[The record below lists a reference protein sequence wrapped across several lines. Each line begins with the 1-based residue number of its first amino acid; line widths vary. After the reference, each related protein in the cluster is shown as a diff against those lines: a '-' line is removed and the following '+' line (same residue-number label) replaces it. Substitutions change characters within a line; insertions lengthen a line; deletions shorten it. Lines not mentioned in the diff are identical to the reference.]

1 VVLLAPI
8 QFAATITL
16 SFPQSFESVSHDDG
30 WSLTKQFKLGRL
42 HLQLH
47 QYTSMS
53 SDDDKPMVVPPKPKK
68 LKKKVS
74 KKVTSKAPRYS
85 KFLDMAAKEKGH
97 TDSEDVHSEDD
108 RDEPDLSFVVS
119 DDNDTH
125 ADDNMLAVYQESLC
139 SQAAALGFGTPI
151 SKRRSKERGD
161 QPGAIVCRI
170 LEKNERRSKRK
181 LARKVANH
189 DPQSGSPSRPIPGST
204 IPRSPAALLNCSH
217 HPVLLN
223 SPSALSCLRPPLVVH
238 PTSSSPSHPIL
249 TATIPRSPSTL
260 LNGLHHPLSPSA
272 RNGLRPPHVLRS
284 PSTLLNGLH
293 HPLSPSARN
302 GLRPPHVLR
311 SPSTLL
317 HGLCP
322 PSTLLNGLHPTL
334 MTLLAEP
341 PSHEQ
346 LFKAN
351 VVAINP
357 SRNPH
362 RMKLKPKL
370 VHKQVDSTP
379 SASSCSHGD
388 HLCHHLRTNT
398 HVPHIDSP
406 SRFQPGNHVDTSPQ
420 MSPSSLH
427 GAALVNPAH
436 HTVKSQ
442 LRPTKQSQPSL
453 IQDCNGAVVLIINI
467 SSDSD
472 DAANST
478 VLDVPKAL
486 TATDDAA
493 ISVAPDELKVVTTPD
508 DAVLTVSHDVPKAVT
523 SPETASTAVAPEVPK
538 AVTAPDDA
546 ATNVASD
553 ADAPQAI
560 TDPLPTSPLPLDF
573 VADSPVSRW
582 EVARRQLVMTEGM
595 CNSAT
600 QTSRNSQA
608 LRLQDVIEEIQLLK
622 TEMQHL
628 KMELK
633 ALVLALGF

>member
-1 VVLLAPI
+1 
-8 QFAATITL
+8 
-16 SFPQSFESVSHDDG
+16 
-30 WSLTKQFKLGRL
+30 
-42 HLQLH
+42 
-47 QYTSMS
+47 
-53 SDDDKPMVVPPKPKK
+53 
-68 LKKKVS
+68 
-74 KKVTSKAPRYS
+74 
-85 KFLDMAAKEKGH
+85 
-97 TDSEDVHSEDD
+97 
-108 RDEPDLSFVVS
+108 
-119 DDNDTH
+119 
-125 ADDNMLAVYQESLC
+125 
-139 SQAAALGFGTPI
+139 
-151 SKRRSKERGD
+151 
-161 QPGAIVCRI
+161 
-170 LEKNERRSKRK
+170 
-181 LARKVANH
+181 
-189 DPQSGSPSRPIPGST
+189 
-204 IPRSPAALLNCSH
+204 
-217 HPVLLN
+217 
-223 SPSALSCLRPPLVVH
+223 
-238 PTSSSPSHPIL
+238 
-249 TATIPRSPSTL
+249 
-260 LNGLHHPLSPSA
+260 
-272 RNGLRPPHVLRS
+272 
-284 PSTLLNGLH
+284 
-293 HPLSPSARN
+293 
-302 GLRPPHVLR
+302 
-311 SPSTLL
+311 
-317 HGLCP
+317 
-322 PSTLLNGLHPTL
+322 
-334 MTLLAEP
+334 
-341 PSHEQ
+341 

-370 VHKQVDSTP
+370 VHKQVDSTL
-379 SASSCSHGD
+379 SAPSCSHGD
-388 HLCHHLRTNT
+388 HLC
-398 HVPHIDSP
+398 P
-406 SRFQPGNHVDTSPQ
+406 PGNHVDTSPH

-442 LRPTKQSQPSL
+442 LRQNKQSQPSL

-478 VLDVPKAL
+478 ALDVPKAL
-486 TATDDAA
+486 TATDDAP

-508 DAVLTVSHDVPKAVT
+508 DAVVTVSHDVPRAVT

-553 ADAPQAI
+553 ADVPQAI

-608 LRLQDVIEEIQLLK
+608 LRLQDVIEELQLLK

-628 KMELK
+628 KDELK

>member
-1 VVLLAPI
+1 
-8 QFAATITL
+8 
-16 SFPQSFESVSHDDG
+16 
-30 WSLTKQFKLGRL
+30 
-42 HLQLH
+42 
-47 QYTSMS
+47 MN
-53 SDDDKPMVVPPKPKK
+53 SDDDKPMVVPPKPRK

-119 DDNDTH
+119 DDNDNH

-189 DPQSGSPSRPIPGST
+189 HPQSSSPSHPIPGST

-217 HPVLLN
+217 HPFLLN
-223 SPSALSCLRPPLVVH
+223 SPSALSSLRPALVVH
-238 PTSSSPSHPIL
+238 PKSSSPSHPIL

-260 LNGLHHPLSPSA
+260 LNGLHNPFSPSA
-272 RNGLRPPHVLRS
+272 RNGLH
-284 PSTLLNGLH
+284 
-293 HPLSPSARN
+293 
-302 GLRPPHVLR
+302 PPHVLR

-334 MTLLAEP
+334 MTLFAEP

-351 VVAINP
+351 IVAINP

-370 VHKQVDSTP
+370 VHKQVDSTS
-379 SASSCSHGD
+379 SAPSCSHGN
-388 HLCHHLRTNT
+388 HLCHHLSNLRTNT
-398 HVPHIDSP
+398 HVPHIDAP
-406 SRFQPGNHVDTSPQ
+406 SRFHPGNHVDTSPH

-442 LRPTKQSQPSL
+442 LRPTKHYQPSL

-472 DAANST
+472 DAANS
-478 VLDVPKAL
+478 
-486 TATDDAA
+486 
-493 ISVAPDELKVVTTPD
+493 IAP
-508 DAVLTVSHDVPKAVT
+508 
-523 SPETASTAVAPEVPK
+523 STAVAPEVSK
-538 AVTAPDDA
+538 AMTAPDDA
-546 ATNVASD
+546 AINVAPD
-553 ADAPQAI
+553 ADVPQAV

-595 CNSAT
+595 CNSAS
-600 QTSRNSQA
+600 QTSLCHSQA

-628 KMELK
+628 KDELK